1 MHEYTNSSKHSNVKK
16 TNCSVKSKRIT
27 TIRQSDSH
35 ADLPVSQL
43 DHPETRSEFEQ
54 LVDASKDAIRILN
67 KDFTIRRINRAFA
80 EITGV
85 KQNEVTGKKCWEIF
99 PSPLCHTSGCRLQRT
114 IDGEQLIQIEIERKR
129 KDGST
134 IPCIVT
140 TSPLLDEKSSQSG
153 IIEQF
158 SDITEYRR
166 LEEQNKES
174 EGLYRALI
182 ELDSEAGEAIVM
194 LQYEEEKEGMQVFVN
209 NHWPH
214 ITQYTKEELIGTSF
228 FDLVCLKDRQTV
240 INNRR
245 KSISCEAMPG
255 TVEVNIIRKDGVEVP
270 VELTGGFTRYHGKL
284 TNVIYLRDITLRRKM
299 ELELKESE
307 EKYRTLFDNVPVGI
321 WEDDYSE
328 IREHIAQLKK
338 QSMNDLSQY
347 LTDDPRAAGDII
359 NERRIINFNR
369 AMMKLLEAES
379 RDEISDGIR
388 EKLVSPE
395 YQKLLSE
402 QLLHISRGET
412 HFEYCSELL
421 TFRGHKKY
429 VNNCIAIPPG
439 SKDTLSRVYS
449 SVTDITAIK
458 EAEEEKLR
466 IIKKAE
472 VAHRLAALGEMAAGI
487 AHEIN
492 NPLTSITTFSQLMA
506 NRADLPKDMLSWAHI
521 IEEQSKLMAKTI
533 QKLLTLSCQEELDI
547 CPINLNQLL
556 KDTIELRTF
565 IYSAANI
572 EVRTR
577 FDPRIGY
584 IPADSSQLQSVF
596 LNLIVNAEQAM
607 KNNCKKRKL
616 TIITQKQ
623 GEHVHILFRDT
634 GPGIPKENLTRIFEP
649 FFTTK
654 RPPEGTGLGLSVSRS
669 IVLEHGGEISVE
681 SDVGNG
687 ATFKIILPL

>member
-1 MHEYTNSSKHSNVKK
+1 
-16 TNCSVKSKRIT
+16 
-27 TIRQSDSH
+27 
-35 ADLPVSQL
+35 
-43 DHPETRSEFEQ
+43 
-54 LVDASKDAIRILN
+54 
-67 KDFTIRRINRAFA
+67 
-80 EITGV
+80 
-85 KQNEVTGKKCWEIF
+85 
-99 PSPLCHTSGCRLQRT
+99 
-114 IDGEQLIQIEIERKR
+114 
-129 KDGST
+129 
-134 IPCIVT
+134 
-140 TSPLLDEKSSQSG
+140 
-153 IIEQF
+153 
-158 SDITEYRR
+158 
-166 LEEQNKES
+166 
-174 EGLYRALI
+174 
-182 ELDSEAGEAIVM
+182 
-194 LQYEEEKEGMQVFVN
+194 
-209 NHWPH
+209 
-214 ITQYTKEELIGTSF
+214 
-228 FDLVCLKDRQTV
+228 
-240 INNRR
+240 
-245 KSISCEAMPG
+245 
-255 TVEVNIIRKDGVEVP
+255 
-270 VELTGGFTRYHGKL
+270 
-284 TNVIYLRDITLRRKM
+284 M

-328 IREHIAQLKK
+328 IKKHITQLEK
-338 QSMNDLSQY
+338 QSVKDLVQY
-347 LTDDPRAAGDII
+347 LTDDPKAAGDII
-359 NERRIINFNR
+359 NERRIINFNK
-369 AMMKLLEAES
+369 AMVDLLEADS
-379 RDEISDGIR
+379 RDEITNGIR
-388 EKLVSPE
+388 EKHVSPE

-402 QLLHISRGET
+402 QVSHISKGET

-492 NPLTSITTFSQLMA
+492 NPLTSITTFSQLMTD
-506 NRADLPKDMLSWAHI
+506 RADLPKDILSWAHI

-565 IYSAANI
+565 IYNTSNI
-572 EVRTR
+572 EVKVR
-577 FDPRIGY
+577 FDHKIGY

-607 KNNCKKRKL
+607 KSNKGKKKL
-616 TIITQKQ
+616 TITTRKQ
-623 GEHVHILFRDT
+623 GEYVHILFQDT

-654 RPPEGTGLGLSVSRS
+654 RPTEGTGLGLSVSRS
-669 IVLEHGGEISVE
+669 IVLEHGGEINVE
-681 SDVGNG
+681 SEIGNG
-687 ATFKIILPL
+687 ATFKIVLPL